1 MKVGVAL
8 KIGGIILILLVL
20 VGAVAWINTRGA
32 QRVQALIEDVDKV
45 YVPAY
50 GALARANLRLTE
62 EGIFVRRLLLSQL
75 TQIDMAASEQQMK
88 QAIAEKS
95 QQTVTELDEARRLIQ
110 VAINRHAVIED
121 ETELARLDTMLS
133 FLRQR
138 HMEYEAVIALLEG
151 SVARGDLGQIQDQ
164 IKQLDIERGNLNDE
178 AEAARVK
185 MRSLLDNASNL
196 AIRAQDV
203 SVKVGLLLL
212 GLALA
217 LGSLTGAVIIAG
229 LLRPLKRLLQGTLQV
244 QAGNLDTEVKVTTR
258 DEVGELTV
266 GFNNMVRE
274 LRAKARIRETF
285 GRYVDPR
292 IIEDLIDNPDRLGAI
307 GERREMT
314 ILFSDMRGFTDLSEG
329 MTPDGM
335 VKVINR
341 YLALMSEPVL
351 AHRGIIDKYLGDGV
365 MAFWG
370 PPFCA
375 AEDHARLACE
385 ASAGQLAALQ
395 AFRAELPELTGMR
408 RGIPE
413 VDIRIG
419 VATGEVVVGNIG
431 SSLFMNYTVMGDA
444 VNLASRLE
452 SANKV
457 YGTRLLVCDRTAALA
472 GETIVFREIDRLRVE
487 GRKEAVQIFD
497 ALGRAGEVPDDLR
510 EMASHFAA
518 GLAAYRNRDWATA
531 EHAFSDAL
539 TVLPDDGPSR
549 VLLQRTQHLQAE
561 PPPVDWDGTWTL
573 HEK

>member
-487 GRKEAVQIFD
+487 GRKDAVQIFD

-549 VLLQRTQHLQAE
+549 VLLQRTQRLQVE
-561 PPPVDWDGTWTL
+561 PPPVDWDGIWTL

>member
-1 MKVGVAL
+1 MKLGVGL
-8 KIGGIILILLVL
+8 KIGGIIVVLLVL

-32 QRVQALIEDVDKV
+32 HRVQSLIEEVDQV

-50 GALARANLRLTE
+50 SALARANLRLTE
-62 EGIFVRRLLLSQL
+62 EGIFVRRLLLAQL
-75 TQIDMAASEQQMK
+75 TQIDAAASQEQLK

-95 QQTVTELDEARRLIQ
+95 RQTVMELDEARRLVQ
-110 VAINRHAVIED
+110 VAIGNHAVIED
-121 ETELARLDTMLS
+121 ESDLARLDTMLA

-138 HMEYEAVIALLEG
+138 HMEYEAVIDLLER
-151 SVARGDLGQIQDQ
+151 SIAEGQTAQVRDQ
-164 IKQLDIERGNLNDE
+164 IKQLDLERGNLNDE
-178 AEAARVK
+178 AEAARTK
-185 MRSLLDNASNL
+185 MRGLLDHASTL

-229 LLRPLKRLLQGTLQV
+229 LLRPLKRLLKGTLQV
-244 QAGNLDTEVKVTTR
+244 QAGDLDTEVKVTTR

-292 IIEDLIDNPDRLGAI
+292 IIEDLIDHPDRLGAI

-329 MTPDGM
+329 MTPDAM
-335 VKVINR
+335 VKVINH
-341 YLALMSEPVL
+341 YLAQMSEPIQ
-351 AHRGIIDKYLGDGV
+351 AHRGIIDKYLGDGI

-375 AEDHARLACE
+375 AEDHAVLACR
-385 ASAGQLAALQ
+385 AGIGELAALP
-395 AFRAELPELTGMR
+395 AFRADLPELTGIR
-408 RGIPE
+408 RGMPQI
-413 VDIRIG
+413 DMRIG

-431 SSLFMNYTVMGDA
+431 SNVFMNYTVMGDA

-452 SANKV
+452 SANKI
-457 YGTRLLVCDRTAALA
+457 YGTRFLVCERTAALA
-472 GETIVFREIDRLRVE
+472 SDAILFREIDRLKVE
-487 GRKEAVQIFD
+487 GRKEPIRAFEV
-497 ALGRAGEVPDDLR
+497 LGPLGEVPEEVQ
-510 EMASHFAA
+510 EMSRHFAA
-518 GLAAYRNRDWATA
+518 GLAAYRSGEWRKAA
-531 EHAFSDAL
+531 EAFTRAL
-539 TVLPDDGPSR
+539 AVVPDDNPSR
-549 VLLQRTQHLQAE
+549 LFVARVRHLEADL
-561 PPPVDWDGTWTL
+561 PSTDWDGIWPPRLT
-573 HEK
+573 